1 MVPSHYRPTGP
12 VVLSGPFRSLTDVRI
27 GAGSTT
33 ASFAPQ
39 FGAWEQ
45 RFAGFRL
52 PVLLMDAMV
61 QLGLITAQTANGHDQ
76 DAPVPVGIGSIELFT
91 TSNDVDL
98 LDAHGRDVLV
108 CADSDGVHALAPDGT
123 VLVRMN
129 GLEWSTS
136 GRLTAASAAGR

>member
-1 MVPSHYRPTGP
+1 
-12 VVLSGPFRSLTDVRI
+12 
-27 GAGSTT
+27 
-33 ASFAPQ
+33 
-39 FGAWEQ
+39 
-45 RFAGFRL
+45 
-52 PVLLMDAMV
+52 
-61 QLGLITAQTANGHDQ
+61 
-76 DAPVPVGIGSIELFT
+76 VGIGSIELFT

-108 CADSDGVHALAPDGT
+108 CADSDGVRALAPDGT